1 MSFLTLMIIIIFCA
15 FALLSFLTRNYRN
28 YFKLYMVFGK
38 KGSGKSTFLTS
49 QAVKYIKKGWIV
61 YTNMLDCAVN
71 GVRLIDVNHLG
82 DFVPEANSLLLL
94 DEVGMIWDNRDFKN
108 FRPAVRDFFKLQRH
122 YKVVCILASQT
133 WDIDKKLRDLTDG
146 MYLFINVFNVF
157 SVGKRIIRK
166 IVLTESTS
174 EAESRISE
182 NLKFAPI
189 WNWKFIFIPHWKKYY
204 NSFDVPYKPYLDY
217 KVIDN
222 GVDPLAKSE
231 IPWHVRFKNM
241 ICRIVYRKPIDV
253 IEADVLTVDECKR
266 NPDFVIWA
274 EENFGCFDALQA
286 IPDSLV
292 LELYEAYQTE
302 HEAKPDA
309 DFVRSGEGECSTA
322 LLDSSN
328 T

>member
-1 MSFLTLMIIIIFCA
+1 MSFLLKFTIILFVVMFA
-15 FALLSFLTRNYRN
+15 FAYLTRNYRN
-28 YFKLYMVFGK
+28 NYKLYMVFGK

-49 QAVKYIKKGWIV
+49 QAVKYIKKGWVV

-71 GVRLIDVNHLG
+71 GVRLINVKDIG
-82 DFVPEANSLLLL
+82 DFVPESNSLLLI

-146 MYLFINVFNVF
+146 MFLFVNVFNVF
-157 SVGKRIIRK
+157 SVGKRIVRK

-189 WNWKFIFIPHWKKYY
+189 WNWKFLFIPAWKQYY
-204 NSFDVPYKPYLDY
+204 NSFDVPDMPKINYEVIESGVNPLEKKPSILEKIKHMKLFAKFATVDDAIEFVEIKTDEMRTDFNYKMWLLAS
-217 KVIDN
+217 
-222 GVDPLAKSE
+222 GVD
-231 IPWHVRFKNM
+231 IN
-241 ICRIVYRKPIDV
+241 D
-253 IEADVLTVDECKR
+253 LTDDECVTWYDLYTSSC
-266 NPDFVIWA
+266 DFVS
-274 EENFGCFDALQA
+274 D
-286 IPDSLV
+286 
-292 LELYEAYQTE
+292 
-302 HEAKPDA
+302 HEAE
-309 DFVRSGEGECSTA
+309 SECSETGA
-322 LLDSSN
+322 ILDSSH